1 MVFRRGG
8 ILRSNV
14 MAKYK
19 VKQSELWVGREFKN
33 YKEICASMG
42 WTIYKGGSNGF
53 KAQIKELET
62 YCNWQRSGHK
72 YTITE
77 VYGQALEK
85 KDGRKGNVRIN
96 ETQGLAEQVL
106 INLLANAEH
115 VGGNDK
121 VLRVTKFQL
130 FQSLGLINQNFNICF
145 KHPDITQELLETS
158 SVATRYF
165 LERTYDKADDKV
177 KTLFKNMERRNL
189 LIKHDVIIYCDSNGD
204 LKKADEDIESLIVS
218 VKRKCMNDM
227 GYKTNDT
234 ENAIIADGR
243 WQEYSKMVNRKLN
256 KRGIRYYYKA
266 YDIIVSDYYSS
277 MVKELY
283 EKQCRDG
290 VTLGSL
296 TERINALTLESNT
309 KTFSRKANS
318 VKKEAPS
325 LGIRDK
331 DSLVILS
338 DKWKEDGDTL
348 FSACG
353 DITNKEHLEPKI
365 KEKLKE
371 KKQNK

>member
-1 MVFRRGG
+1 
-8 ILRSNV
+8 

-33 YKEICASMG
+33 YKEICATMG
-42 WTIYKGGSNGF
+42 WTVYKGGSTSF
-53 KAQIKELET
+53 KAQIKELGVH
-62 YCNWQRSGHK
+62 CNWQRSGHK
-72 YTITE
+72 YIITE

-85 KDGRKGNVRIN
+85 KDGRKGNVRRN
-96 ETQGLAEQVL
+96 ETQELAEQVL
-106 INLLANAEH
+106 INLMANAEQ
-115 VGGNDK
+115 VNGSNK
-121 VLRVTKFQL
+121 VLRITKFQL

-177 KTLFKNMERRNL
+177 KTLFKNMEKRNL

-204 LKKADEDIESLIVS
+204 LKKADEDIEALIVS

-227 GYKTNDT
+227 GYEANDT
-234 ENAIIADGR
+234 ENSIIADGR

-256 KRGIRYYYKA
+256 KRGVRYYYKA

-283 EKQCRDG
+283 EKQRREG
-290 VTLGSL
+290 VTLENL
-296 TERINALTLESNT
+296 TERINALTLTSNT
-309 KTFSRKANS
+309 MTFSRKASS
-318 VKKEAPS
+318 VRKEAPS
-325 LGIRDK
+325 LGFRDK
-331 DSLVILS
+331 DSLMILS
-338 DKWKEDGDTL
+338 DKWKEDGSTL

-353 DITNKEHLEPKI
+353 DISNKEYLEPKI

-371 KKQNK
+371 KKNKKIIL